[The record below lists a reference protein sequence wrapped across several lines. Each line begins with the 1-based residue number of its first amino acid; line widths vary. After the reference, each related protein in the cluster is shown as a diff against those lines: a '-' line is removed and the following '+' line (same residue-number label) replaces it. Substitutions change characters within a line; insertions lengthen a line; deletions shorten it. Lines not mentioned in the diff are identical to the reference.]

1 MSTTYRIIT
10 KGNRIMP
17 HAQTLDM
24 KPEEILTNDVTF
36 PWEHHHHT
44 TRLWII
50 GNEFGAIAA
59 VWASCEQYALD
70 EACDAGLTAGLST
83 STTEEELDAMTE
95 EERDEWEETIT
106 RLGNAGEPHDLTYLW
121 MQEADLHETPVQT
134 IAALAEA
141 RGAMA
146 SDLSEL

>member
-1 MSTTYRIIT
+1 MKTYRIIT
-10 KGNRIMP
+10 EGNRTMP

-36 PWEHHHHT
+36 PWERHIT
-44 TRLWII
+44 PLWII
-50 GNEFGAIAA
+50 GNEFGPIAA
-59 VWASCEQYALD
+59 VWARTEQDALD

-83 STTEEELDAMTE
+83 STTEEEIDAMTE

-121 MQEADLHETPVQT
+121 MQEADLNETPVQT

-141 RGAMA
+141 RGLGL
-146 SDLSEL
+146 SNLSEL